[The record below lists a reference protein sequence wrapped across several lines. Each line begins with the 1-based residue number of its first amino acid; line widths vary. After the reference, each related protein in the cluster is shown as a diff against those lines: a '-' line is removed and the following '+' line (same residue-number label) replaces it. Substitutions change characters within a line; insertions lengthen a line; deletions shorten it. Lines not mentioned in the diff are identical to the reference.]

1 MKRSAVTKIFQ
12 EKAAEAEAE
21 AEATFQTMDT
31 GGEEVG
37 TLTTKLQAISIEE
50 ENQTILL
57 GTEATGEPLKMVT
70 IEDEAIKTRKELI
83 IKPEDLEEGTIIIS
97 RIILSMM
104 TKAMMTWIWRT
115 IARTIRTIRKKM
127 YLCCGILMS
136 VGVRVMGAC
145 HLRAP

>member
-127 YLCCGILMS
+127 FLFCGILMS
-136 VGVRVMGAC
+136 VGVRVMGSC

>member
-12 EKAAEAEAE
+12 EKAAEAE

-70 IEDEAIKTRKELI
+70 IEDEAIKTREELI

-104 TKAMMTWIWRT
+104 TKAMMTWIWRI
-115 IARTIRTIRKKM
+115 IARTIRKKM

-136 VGVRVMGAC
+136 VGVRVMGSC

>member
-21 AEATFQTMDT
+21 ATFQTMDT

-37 TLTTKLQAISIEE
+37 MLTTKLQAISIEE

-115 IARTIRTIRKKM
+115 IARTIRTIRKM
-127 YLCCGILMS
+127 
-136 VGVRVMGAC
+136 VR
-145 HLRAP
+145 